1 MRGVFVT
8 GAAVDALRVNYGMVR
23 WYWREVEGWSAD
35 DLAEV
40 DAAVVAAVKVG
51 DVELIESWQCVLR
64 PTVLLLDEL
73 KNRARA
79 LSVRVKAESAERLAH
94 DEQSTV

>member
-1 MRGVFVT
+1 MRGVFVI
-8 GAAVDALRVNYGMVR
+8 GAAVDALRTNYGMAR
-23 WYWREVEGWSAD
+23 WFWREIEGWSAD

-79 LSVRVKAESAERLAH
+79 FTVRVKAEAAERVAH
-94 DEQSTV
+94 DEQGTV